1 VPAAE
6 TILVTH
12 PGRQHSHQAAL
23 ALARGGRLAGYWAGV
38 PSLESHARG
47 VPSALWRRLVR
58 YHPVELPADLVRWV
72 PWVPALRRLSGA
84 ALPAGLAARADFV
97 ACRLFDRWA
106 ARSLAGTA
114 CGAVIACEISALA
127 SFREAKRLGR
137 IAILDAPS
145 FHHTAQDRLHGFG
158 EPPELHRAI
167 VRVKDAEIALAD
179 HVLTVSE
186 LARETYL
193 AAGAAPAKVHA
204 VALGADVG
212 LFAGA
217 GAPAAAA
224 RFRFLFCGARI
235 KRKAFDVLVEA
246 FLGVVREEPRALLRL
261 VGPSG
266 DAGELV
272 GRLPAE
278 NVSVSGPVPQKEL
291 AREFALAHCLVL
303 ASRDDAYGMVVA
315 EALAAGCPVLVSD
328 QVGAKELVE
337 EGGNGWIVPAG
348 DVAALRERMLLCVRR
363 ADLVTGLREACR
375 RSAARASWESYQERY
390 LALLARL
397 VPGASP

>member
-1 VPAAE
+1 MAGAD

-12 PGRQHSHQAAL
+12 PGRQHSHRAAL
-23 ALARGGRLAGYWAGV
+23 ALAHGGRLAGYWAGV
-38 PSLESHARG
+38 PSLESHAHG
-47 VPSALWRRLVR
+47 VPTALWRRLVR
-58 YHPVELPADLVRWV
+58 YHPVELPVDLVRWA

-84 ALPAGLAARADFV
+84 ALPAGLASRADFA
-97 ACRLFDRWA
+97 ACRLYDRWV
-106 ARSLAGTA
+106 ARRLAGTA

-145 FHHTAQDRLHGFG
+145 FHHAAQDRLHGFG
-158 EPPELHRAI
+158 EPPALHRAI
-167 VRVKDAEIALAD
+167 VQVKNAEIALAD
-179 HVLTVSE
+179 HIVTVSE

-193 AAGAAPAKVHA
+193 AAGVAPTRVHA
-204 VALGADVG
+204 VALGADLE
-212 LFAGA
+212 LFRATS
-217 GAPAAAA
+217 APSAAAP
-224 RFRFLFCGARI
+224 FRFLFCGARS

-266 DAGELV
+266 DAGDLA
-272 GRLPAE
+272 GRLPSA
-278 NVSVSGPVPQKEL
+278 NVSLSGPLPQEEL
-291 AREFALAHCLVL
+291 AREFAQAHCVVL
-303 ASRDDAYGMVVA
+303 ASRNDSYGMVVA

-328 QVGAKELVE
+328 QVGAKELVA

-348 DVAALRERMLLCVRR
+348 DVAALRERMLFCVRHTE
-363 ADLVTGLREACR
+363 AVIGLREACR
-375 RSAARASWESYQERY
+375 RSAARATWESYEERL

-397 VPGASP
+397 VPRASA